1 VECVI
6 SPDVKTSLKLLH
18 YLCNKPVK
26 VHSSSTEN
34 LNPMQNTLLHLQF
47 ECDRAAREFL
57 ALAAWGFNRSA
68 VRDAVNRMTSGSSQS
83 TSALAWLIEHTSKLP
98 LDQEPARRL
107 HELVQADAALRAY
120 KARPEALRELINC
133 SFPNRLRCA

>member
-1 VECVI
+1 MRI
-6 SPDVKTSLKLLH
+6 FTRVKRSLNLLQ
-18 YLCNKPVK
+18 YLCIIP
-26 VHSSSTEN
+26 SAYSEPEIS
-34 LNPMQNTLLHLQF
+34 LPMQNTLLHLQF

-68 VRDAVNRMTSGSSQS
+68 VRDAVNRMTSGSIQS

-133 SFPNRLRCA
+133 SFSNRLRCA